1 MDNKAIDE
9 MQVMEDLEFDK
20 PLLFKFE
27 SEGDFIIGTI
37 SEPMR
42 LEKGQSWD
50 SWKITLAD
58 TRHNREGEN
67 TGIRRVGCTTVIKS
81 RIEEVDIRVGDRIGI
96 KLKAN
101 EGSKKY
107 KDFLVV
113 VLRRAVPPGA
123 KVVQVDAATGTNGA
137 DGPDTIV
144 EADDDISF

>member
-1 MDNKAIDE
+1 MDNKTIDE

-42 LEKGQSWD
+42 LEKGQSWE

-81 RIEEVDIRVGDRIGI
+81 RIEEEDIRVGDRIGI

-123 KVVQVDAATGTNGA
+123 KVVQGDAAKGANGA
-137 DGPDTIV
+137 DGPDTVV
-144 EADDDISF
+144 EADDDIPF